1 VSGRLPFVA
10 RHKYAH
16 MVAEEA
22 TVWDR
27 FIEKF
32 PGRFDSVDYDFR
44 VGGGQTELP
53 FEEENYVR
61 MAKMLSQMRI
71 DALCWNGEQPT
82 IIEVK
87 DRAVLSAIGQ
97 LQGYKIL
104 FEQNLEYFL
113 SPAMLMVCSTIT
125 RDVESVFAEMKIP
138 VEVV

>member
-1 VSGRLPFVA
+1 
-10 RHKYAH
+10 
-16 MVAEEA
+16 MVADEA
-22 TVWDR
+22 AVWDR

-44 VGGGQTELP
+44 VGEGETKLP

-61 MAKMLSQMRI
+61 MAKMLSQLRI
-71 DALCWNGEQPT
+71 DALCWNGDQST

-87 DRAVLSAIGQ
+87 ERAVLSAIGQ

-104 FEQNLEYFL
+104 FVKDLENFL
-113 SPAMLMVCSTIT
+113 SPQLLMVCSVIT
-125 RDVESVFAEMKIP
+125 EDVKHVFQTVKIP